1 MLINEIT
8 QIKEDVDKTAV
19 LAFGRMNPP
28 TVGHKKLADKVASI
42 PGDGHYIFLSHSSG
56 GKTKKPG
63 TKGYENKDPLP
74 FELKLKYA
82 QASFPNV
89 TVGDASV
96 TTAISAL
103 KKLQS
108 MGYNKV
114 IFVAGADRVSEF
126 EALFN
131 NYLGTEYE
139 FDSLDVVSAGERD
152 PDAEGVEGMS
162 ASKMRAAVRQG
173 DFETFKMGVANP
185 NTAKDLFNDL
195 TRILQNNPMDGD
207 NFAEVN

>member
-1 MLINEIT
+1 MLINEVI
-8 QIKEDVDKTAV
+8 QIKEDNDKTAV

-28 TVGHKKLADKVASI
+28 TIGHKKLADKVASI
-42 PGDGHYIFLSHSSG
+42 PGDHYIFLSHSSG

-89 TVGDASV
+89 TVGDADV
-96 TTAISAL
+96 KTAIGAL
-103 KKLQS
+103 QKLQG
-108 MGYNKV
+108 MGYNNV
-114 IFVAGADRVSEF
+114 VFVAGSDRVLEFKSLFDKYMGTEF
-126 EALFN
+126 E
-131 NYLGTEYE
+131 
-139 FDSLDVVSAGERD
+139 FDNLDVVSAGERD

-173 DFETFKMGVANP
+173 DFATFKMGVANP
-185 NTAKDLFNDL
+185 SIAQDLFNDM
-195 TRILQNNPMDGD
+195 TRILRDNPMDGD
-207 NFAEVN
+207 KFAEVN